1 MTVEAAFAVLF
12 FALLLAFAMNYT
24 ASVSDYFKSPKW
36 MMNTLL
42 AGVCVFI
49 PFIGPIVIKGWLL
62 TGFWGRDDER
72 PETFPDFD
80 FNNFGKYLE
89 RGLWPFLVSLV
100 SGLVIAMAACVIV
113 VPITMILGLMTP
125 NDHSSASGCA
135 AALLFIFLMVFYVV
149 LIVGMMVVLTP
160 LIIRA
165 SIMQEFGPAF
175 NFAFLKRFIA
185 LTWKE
190 TILAALFLFVASLAL
205 CALGAIILCIG
216 MYFATVPVYF
226 CWVHLQKQL
235 YRLYL
240 SRGGEPI
247 PLSPKLRDY
256 AAPGAPAV

>member
-1 MTVEAAFAVLF
+1 
-12 FALLLAFAMNYT
+12 MNYT
-24 ASVSDYFKSPKW
+24 ASVGDYFKSPKW

-49 PFIGPIVIKGWLL
+49 PLIGPIVIKGWMI

-89 RGLWPFLVSLV
+89 RGLWPFLVTLV
-100 SGLVIAMAACVIV
+100 SGLAIAMAACVIII
-113 VPITMILGLMTP
+113 PITMILTLLAP
-125 NDHSSASGCA
+125 NDHGSASGCA
-135 AALLFIFLMVFYVV
+135 AALLFIVLWVFYVV
-149 LIVGMMVVLTP
+149 LVVGMMVVLTP
-160 LIIRA
+160 LTIRA
-165 SIMQEFGPAF
+165 SLTQEFGSSF
-175 NFAFLKRFIA
+175 NFAFVKKFIA

-190 TILAALFLFVASLAL
+190 IILASLFLVVASLVL
-205 CALGAIILCIG
+205 CGVGAIIFCIG
-216 MYFATVPVYF
+216 IYFATVPVYF

-247 PLSPKLRDY
+247 PVSPKLRDE
-256 AAPGAPAV
+256 AAPATA

>member
-1 MTVEAAFAVLF
+1 
-12 FALLLAFAMNYT
+12 MNYT

-49 PFIGPIVIKGWLL
+49 PFIGAIIIKGWLI

-72 PETFPDFD
+72 PEMFPDFD

-100 SGLVIAMAACVIV
+100 SGMVIAVAACVII
-113 VPITMILGLMTP
+113 VPITMILGLLTP
-125 NDHSSASGCA
+125 NDHSSVSGCA
-135 AALLFIFLMVFYVV
+135 GALLFIILMVFYVV

-160 LIIRA
+160 LILRA
-165 SIMQEFGPAF
+165 SLTQEFGAAF
-175 NFAFLKRFIA
+175 NFPFIKRFIS

-190 TILAALFLFVASLAL
+190 TILASLFAFAASLVLA
-205 CALGAIILCIG
+205 GVGMIIFCIG
-216 MYFATVPVYF
+216 MYFSLVPAYF
-226 CWVHLQKQL
+226 CVVHLQKQL

-240 SRGGEPI
+240 SRGGEPV
-247 PLSPKLRDY
+247 PVSPKLRDDV
-256 AAPGAPAV
+256 APATVA

>member
-1 MTVEAAFAVLF
+1 
-12 FALLLAFAMNYT
+12 MNYT
-24 ASVSDYFKSPKW
+24 ASISDYFKSPKW

-49 PFIGPIVIKGWLL
+49 PIVGQIVVKGWLI
-62 TGFWGRDDER
+62 TGFWGRDDDR

-89 RGLWPFLVSLV
+89 RGLWPFLVTLVSSLV
-100 SGLVIAMAACVIV
+100 ITVAACVVIV
-113 VPITMILGLMTP
+113 PVSMIFTLLGSHD
-125 NDHSSASGCA
+125 NSSAGGCA
-135 AALLFIFLMVFYVV
+135 AALLFIILMVFYLV
-149 LIVGMMVVLTP
+149 LIVGMIAVLTP

-190 TILAALFLFVASLAL
+190 TILASLFFFVASLAL
-205 CALGAIILCIG
+205 GAVGAIILCVGI
-216 MYFATVPVYF
+216 YFATVPAYF
-226 CWVHLQKQL
+226 CMVHLHKQV

-240 SRGGEPI
+240 SRGGEPV
-247 PLSPKLRDY
+247 PPSPKLRDEV
-256 AAPGAPAV
+256 APATVV

>member
-1 MTVEAAFAVLF
+1 
-12 FALLLAFAMNYT
+12 MNYT

-49 PFIGPIVIKGWLL
+49 PLVGQIVIKGWMI

-100 SGLVIAMAACVIV
+100 SSLVIATAAGVIV
-113 VPITMILGLMTP
+113 VPITMIFSLLGSH
-125 NDHSSASGCA
+125 DQGSASGCA
-135 AALLFIFLMVFYVV
+135 AALLVIVLTVFYIV

-160 LIIRA
+160 LMIRA

-175 NFAFLKRFIA
+175 NFVFLKRFVA

-190 TILAALFLFVASLAL
+190 TILAALFLFVASTAL
-205 CALGAIILCIG
+205 CVVGAIIFCVG
-216 MYFATVPVYF
+216 MYFALVPVYF
-226 CWVHLQKQL
+226 SLVHLHKQL

-240 SRGGEPI
+240 SRGGEVI
-247 PLSPKLRDY
+247 PLSPKLRD
-256 AAPGAPAV
+256 APSVTPAL

>member
-1 MTVEAAFAVLF
+1 MPHSLF
-12 FALLLAFAMNYT
+12 CFSHLPLAIAMNYT
-24 ASVSDYFKSPKW
+24 ASVSDYFKIPKW

-62 TGFWGRDDER
+62 TGFWGREDER

-100 SGLVIAMAACVIV
+100 SGFVIAMAACVII

-190 TILAALFLFVASLAL
+190 TILAALFLFVTSIAL
-205 CALGAIILCIG
+205 CAVGAIILCIG

-256 AAPGAPAV
+256 AAPAAPA

>member
-1 MTVEAAFAVLF
+1 
-12 FALLLAFAMNYT
+12 MNYT

-49 PFIGPIVIKGWLL
+49 PFVGQMVIKGWMI

-100 SGLVIAMAACVIV
+100 SGLVIAAVACVII

-125 NDHSSASGCA
+125 NGHSSASGCA
-135 AALLFIFLMVFYVV
+135 AALLVIILTVFYLV
-149 LIVGMMVVLTP
+149 LIVGLMVVLTP
-160 LIIRA
+160 LILRA
-165 SIMQEFGPAF
+165 VLTQDFGAAF
-175 NFAFLKRFIA
+175 NFPFIKRFIS

-190 TILAALFLFVASLAL
+190 TILASLFTVVASLVLA
-205 CALGAIILCIG
+205 AIGAIIFCVG
-216 MYFATVPVYF
+216 MYFALVPAYF
-226 CWVHLQKQL
+226 CLVHLQKQL

-240 SRGGEPI
+240 SRGGEPV
-247 PLSPKLRDY
+247 LVSAKLRDD
-256 AAPGAPAV
+256 VLL

>member
-1 MTVEAAFAVLF
+1 
-12 FALLLAFAMNYT
+12 MNYT

-49 PFIGPIVIKGWLL
+49 PFIGQIVIKGWLI

-100 SGLVIAMAACVIV
+100 SGLVIAAVLCVII
-113 VPITMILGLMTP
+113 VPSTMILGLMTP
-125 NDHSSASGCA
+125 NGHSSASGCA
-135 AALLFIFLMVFYVV
+135 AALLVIILTVFYLV
-149 LIVGMMVVLTP
+149 LIVGLMVVLTP
-160 LIIRA
+160 LILRA
-165 SIMQEFGPAF
+165 VLTQDFGAAF
-175 NFAFLKRFIA
+175 NFPFVKRFIS

-190 TILAALFLFVASLAL
+190 TILATLFTLVASLGLA
-205 CALGAIILCIG
+205 AVGAIILCVG
-216 MYFATVPVYF
+216 MYFALVPAYF
-226 CWVHLQKQL
+226 CLVHLQKQL

-240 SRGGEPI
+240 SRGGEPV
-247 PLSPKLRDY
+247 PVSAKLRDD
-256 AAPGAPAV
+256 VLM